1 MTCRNSFQ
9 LWNSA
14 ILDYL
19 VCYLILTTFTFKKCQ
34 EHTGTR
40 PCMISIEKG
49 RKKIET
55 IWSWKMST
63 FSKYLFSFK
72 MKVHVG
78 LTTGFFFVRIFWII
92 QKSVWKSYR
101 CLPSTKCFAWR
112 YWIGSREREWTQSYY
127 ETIRSSAISR
137 NKYKIPT
144 S

>member
-19 VCYLILTTFTFKKCQ
+19 VCYLIPTSITFKKCQ

-40 PCMISIEKG
+40 TCMISIEKG
-49 RKKIET
+49 KKIET

-63 FSKYLFSFK
+63 LSKYLLSFK

-127 ETIRSSAISR
+127 ETICSSAISR
-137 NKYKIPT
+137 NQYQIPA

>member
-19 VCYLILTTFTFKKCQ
+19 VCYLIPSTITFKKCQ

-40 PCMISIEKG
+40 TCMISIEKG
-49 RKKIET
+49 KKIET

-127 ETIRSSAISR
+127 ETICSSAISR
-137 NKYKIPT
+137 NQYQIPA

>member
-19 VCYLILTTFTFKKCQ
+19 VCYLIPTSITFKKCQ

-40 PCMISIEKG
+40 TCMISIEKG
-49 RKKIET
+49 KKNWDDMIMENVNF
-55 IWSWKMST
+55 IQI
-63 FSKYLFSFK
+63 FVNFFK

-127 ETIRSSAISR
+127 ETICSSAISR
-137 NKYKIPT
+137 NQYQIPA

>member
-19 VCYLILTTFTFKKCQ
+19 VCYLIPTSITFKKCQ

-40 PCMISIEKG
+40 TCMISIEKG
-49 RKKIET
+49 KKKIET

-127 ETIRSSAISR
+127 ETICSSAISR
-137 NKYKIPT
+137 NQYQIPA

>member
-19 VCYLILTTFTFKKCQ
+19 VCYLIPTSITFKKCQ
-34 EHTGTR
+34 EHTGT
-40 PCMISIEKG
+40 CMISIEKG
-49 RKKIET
+49 KKNWDDMIMENVNF
-55 IWSWKMST
+55 IQI
-63 FSKYLFSFK
+63 FVNFFK

-127 ETIRSSAISR
+127 ETICSSAISR
-137 NKYKIPT
+137 NQYQIPA